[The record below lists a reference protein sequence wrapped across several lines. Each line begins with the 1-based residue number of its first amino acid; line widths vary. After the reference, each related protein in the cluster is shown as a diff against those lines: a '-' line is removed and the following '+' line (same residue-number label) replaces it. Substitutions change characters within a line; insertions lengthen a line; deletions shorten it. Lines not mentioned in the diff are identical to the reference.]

1 MAEEKRQEVT
11 LAQAY
16 IPANYSGVVN
26 LLGLT
31 FVLKNLIEGIVFAFV
46 MFFVGFEFG
55 YWTLVIDSSAKN
67 AMIGLIFAVFGLL
80 FGIMG
85 VNKGDA
91 FSFLMCWF
99 KSLSNRRIAKYNPRV
114 KYEAAVE
121 RSVKTELDAFYG
133 TKKTEEYKSYWQRL
147 VEKVKGKNIEGA
159 QARDAA
165 RKQLDTM
172 AENSEYVMFSDDVNV
187 VNKREKHKRGLFRRK
202 EDDDAEE
209 E

>member
-91 FSFLMCWF
+91 FSFLMCLF

-121 RSVKTELDAFYG
+121 RSVKNELDAFYG

-187 VNKREKHKRGLFRRK
+187 VNKREKHKRGLFGRK